1 MKDIVILGIETSC
14 DETSIAIVK
23 NGKEVFTNIINS
35 QIEIHK
41 VYGGVVP
48 EIASRSHISVIS
60 QVLEEALKEAEMSL
74 TAIDAVAVT
83 YGPGLVGA
91 LLVGINFAKALAF
104 SIDRPL
110 IAVNHIEG
118 HISANYIA
126 HKTLEPPFITL
137 VVSGGH
143 THLVLLKDY
152 GSYEVIGMTR
162 DDAAGEAFDKVARS
176 IGLGYP
182 GGPLIDQISRQGNKE
197 AIQFPRV
204 TLEKDSLDFSFSGL
218 KSSVLN
224 YQNNLKMKNGAI
236 NVADVAASFQE
247 AVVDVLVSKTLD
259 AAKRFGVKTVAMA
272 GGVASNTRLRELMG
286 EKCQKNDIRFLYPPG
301 ILCTDNGAMIA
312 CAGYYK
318 FLKSEFADYSLNA
331 EPNLRFEHFA
341 GGHQ

>member
-1 MKDIVILGIETSC
+1 MKDIIILGIETSC
-14 DETSIAIVK
+14 DETSISIVK
-23 NGKEVFTNIINS
+23 NGKDVLTNVINS
-35 QIEIHK
+35 QIETHK
-41 VYGGVVP
+41 AYGGVVP

-60 QVLEEALKEAEMSL
+60 QVLEEALTAARLDL

-91 LLVGINFAKALAF
+91 LLVGINFAKSLAF
-104 SIDRPL
+104 AISKPL

-126 HKTLEPPFITL
+126 HKDLAPPFITL

-182 GGPLIDQISRQGNKE
+182 GGPLIDQISKQGNRE
-197 AIQFPRV
+197 AIKFPRA

-224 YQNNLKMKNGAI
+224 YQNSVKMKNGEI

-247 AVVDVLVSKTLD
+247 AVVDVLVSKTMD
-259 AAKRFGVKTVAMA
+259 AAKRFGINTVAMA
-272 GGVASNTRLRELMG
+272 GGVASNSRLREVMG
-286 EKCQKNDIRFLYPPG
+286 AECQKNNFKFLYPPS

-318 FLKSEFADYSLNA
+318 FLKNEFAGNSLNA
-331 EPNLRFEHFA
+331 EPNLRFENFA
-341 GGHQ
+341 GGQG

>member
-1 MKDIVILGIETSC
+1 MKDIIILGIETSC
-14 DETSIAIVK
+14 DETSISIVK
-23 NGKEVFTNIINS
+23 NGKEVLTNIINS
-35 QIEIHK
+35 QIDTHK

-48 EIASRSHISVIS
+48 EIASRSHIAVIS
-60 QVLEEALKEAEMSL
+60 QVLEEALTAAKMDL

-104 SIDRPL
+104 SINKPL

-182 GGPLIDQISRQGNKE
+182 GGPLIDQISKQGNRD
-197 AIQFPRV
+197 AIKFPRV

-224 YQNNLKMKNGAI
+224 YQNSMRMKNESI

-247 AVVDVLVSKTLD
+247 AVVDVLVSKTMD
-259 AAKRFGVKTVAMA
+259 AAKRFGVDTIAMA
-272 GGVASNTRLRELMG
+272 GGVASNSRLRELMG
-286 EKCQKNDIRFLYPPG
+286 QECQKNGLKFLYPPS

-318 FLKSEFADYSLNA
+318 FLKNQLSDYTLNA
-331 EPNLRFEHFA
+331 EPNLRFENFA
-341 GGHQ
+341 GGHK

>member
-1 MKDIVILGIETSC
+1 MKDIIILGIETSC
-14 DETSIAIVK
+14 DETSISIVK
-23 NGKEVFTNIINS
+23 NGKEVLTNIINS
-35 QIEIHK
+35 QIDTHK

-60 QVLEEALKEAEMSL
+60 QVLKEALTAAKIDL
-74 TAIDAVAVT
+74 TDIDAVAVT

-104 SIDRPL
+104 SINKPL
-110 IAVNHIEG
+110 VAVNHIEG

-182 GGPLIDQISRQGNKE
+182 GGPLIDQISKHGKRD
-197 AIQFPRV
+197 AIKFPRV

-224 YQNNLKMKNGAI
+224 YQNSMRMKNETI

-247 AVVDVLVSKTLD
+247 AVVEVLVSKTMD
-259 AAKRFGVKTVAMA
+259 AAKRFGVNTIAMA
-272 GGVASNTRLRELMG
+272 GGVASNSRLRELMG
-286 EKCQKNDIRFLYPPG
+286 EECQKNGLQFLYPPS

-312 CAGYYK
+312 CAGYYR
-318 FLKSEFADYSLNA
+318 FLKNEFADYSLNA
-331 EPNLRFEHFA
+331 EPNLRFENFA
-341 GGHQ
+341 GGYK

>member
-1 MKDIVILGIETSC
+1 MKDIIILGIETSC
-14 DETSIAIVK
+14 DETSISVVR
-23 NGKEVFTNIINS
+23 NGKEVLSNIINS
-35 QIEIHK
+35 QIDTHK

-48 EIASRSHISVIS
+48 EIASRSHIQVIS
-60 QVLEEALKEAEMSL
+60 KVLEEALTEARIQL
-74 TAIDAVAVT
+74 TDLDAVAVT

-91 LLVGINFAKALAF
+91 LLVGINFAKALSYA
-104 SIDRPL
+104 IKKPL

-118 HISANYIA
+118 HITANYIA
-126 HKTLEPPFITL
+126 HPSLKPPFITL

-143 THLVLLKDY
+143 THLVLLKDF

-182 GGPLIDQISRQGNKE
+182 GGPLIDKISRQGNRE

-204 TLEKDSLDFSFSGL
+204 NLEKDSLDFSFSGL

-224 YQNNLKMKNGAI
+224 YQNSLKMKNEAI

-247 AVVDVLVSKTLD
+247 AVVEVLVSKTID
-259 AAKRFGVKTVAMA
+259 AAKRFGVSSVALA
-272 GGVASNTRLRELMG
+272 GGVASNNRLRELM
-286 EKCQKNDIRFLYPPG
+286 EKECTENDLRFVYPPS

-318 FLKSEFADYSLNA
+318 YLKSEFADFSLNA
-331 EPNLRFEHFA
+331 EPNLRFEQFV
-341 GGHQ
+341 GGRL